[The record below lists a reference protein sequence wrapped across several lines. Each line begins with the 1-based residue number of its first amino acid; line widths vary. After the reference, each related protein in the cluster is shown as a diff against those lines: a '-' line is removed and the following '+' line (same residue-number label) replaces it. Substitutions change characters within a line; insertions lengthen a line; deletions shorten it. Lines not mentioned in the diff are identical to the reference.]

1 MAIITA
7 DTDIYATMFNPYLDW
22 EYKQYIDT
30 YSYKVFI
37 RTKVFICTKVC

>member
-7 DTDIYATMFNPYLDW
+7 DRDINATMFNPYLDW

-30 YSYKVFI
+30 YIATYKVFI
-37 RTKVFICTKVC
+37 HTKVCW